1 MNKKKTD
8 WIRLI
13 IIIPSGLLDYLTPNS
28 QYINTTLTCVDYTTL
43 KFIFNG
49 ERPSKDGIVILKT
62 AEN

>member
-1 MNKKKTD
+1 
-8 WIRLI
+8 LI

-28 QYINTTLTCVDYTTL
+28 QYIKTTLTCVDYTTL